1 LELTIVFV
9 EDIDVIM
16 GLFLILVN
24 SSQGW
29 HMIMILSNL
38 IFRVND
44 ILGADILGWSSS
56 SRIYAF

>member
-38 IFRVND
+38 IF
-44 ILGADILGWSSS
+44 
-56 SRIYAF
+56 